1 MTSEFCVGLHA
12 LAYLNRHP
20 WTVSSETLAEN
31 ICTNPARVRRVM
43 AGLKRAGYVETREG
57 AEGGYRLCQ
66 APEVVRLSD
75 VARALEVQ
83 FVGAAWRS
91 GDPDM
96 ECLVAAGMADV
107 MDGLYGELNELC
119 YRRLES
125 ITLADLDKRLPQ
137 RADRAAPKG
146 GGSDE

>member
-12 LAYLNRHP
+12 LAFLNRHP

-43 AGLKRAGYVETREG
+43 AGLKRAGFVETREG
-57 AEGGYRLCQ
+57 AEGGYRLCRS
-66 APEVVRLSD
+66 PEAVRLAD
-75 VARALEVQ
+75 VARALEVR

-107 MDGLYGELNELC
+107 MDGIYGELDALC
-119 YRRLES
+119 YRRLEEL
-125 ITLADLDKRLPQ
+125 TLDDLDRRLPQ
-137 RADRAAPKG
+137 KEAKEA
-146 GGSDE
+146 